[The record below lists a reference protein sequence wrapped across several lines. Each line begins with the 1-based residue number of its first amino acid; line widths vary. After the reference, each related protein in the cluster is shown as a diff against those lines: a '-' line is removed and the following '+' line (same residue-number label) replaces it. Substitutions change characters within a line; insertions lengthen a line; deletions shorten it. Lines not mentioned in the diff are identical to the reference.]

1 MRIFPVNQY
10 GRVNLMSYR
19 VLQVLLYMTL
29 ASSAAVRADE
39 SGSAT
44 DISGAFNTKNDNKG
58 LAVSE
63 RLTLPTYNP
72 ANSPSDTK
80 TIMSPSD
87 IKQDKKDIK
96 ADKKDISQ
104 DDHQLATEEK
114 KLGADIA
121 QLIKDL
127 QENKPASVI
136 KAEEAKINEEEADI
150 KASNKDIKAD
160 KTDLTA
166 DQKDLTQD
174 KKGH

>member
-1 MRIFPVNQY
+1 
-10 GRVNLMSYR
+10 MSYR

-63 RLTLPTYNP
+63 RLTSPTYNP

-87 IKQDKKDIK
+87 IKQDEKEIKQDRKDIR
-96 ADKKDISQ
+96 Q
-104 DDHQLATEEK
+104 DDKELQQERV
-114 KLGADIA
+114 KLRADIA
-121 QLIKDL
+121 QLVKDL
-127 QENKPASVI
+127 KENKPASVI
-136 KAEEAKINEEEADI
+136 AADEAQINAEAADI
-150 KASNKDIKAD
+150 ASTEQDIQTD
-160 KTDLTA
+160 KTDLKA
-166 DQKDLTQD
+166 AEQDLKQD
-174 KKGH
+174 RQGN